1 MLENCIRIAVDPIF
15 PPPNSSK
22 INTKHKTIPE
32 FVFEN
37 NKFELIFDE
46 ERDRP
51 ALSTLMSN
59 ADQLIIEIDEEYEQE
74 DDKEDDD

>member
-1 MLENCIRIAVDPIF
+1 
-15 PPPNSSK
+15 
-22 INTKHKTIPE
+22 
-32 FVFEN
+32 VFEN

-59 ADQLIIEIDEEYEQE
+59 AGKFLYPLKKIDQLIIEIDEEYEQE